1 MIQSLTMM
9 TQNKNKIEIEI
20 EIDEANTVG
29 GTTNNVAKHAI
40 SSNTKQNC
48 WVWSRSQFPAS
59 KGKQQSQT
67 QMQMQMQN
75 QNISQQEDDSSV
87 RDE

>member
-59 KGKQQSQT
+59 KGKQSQT
-67 QMQMQMQN
+67 QMQMQN